1 MSKIDDGT
9 STLLKLDN
17 WHPHGDLSSTYGY
30 ILWFDLELNRMA
42 LISSIT
48 WEGTWR
54 YDLVHSLMLQRL
66 GELFMK
72 FEGRLGLG
80 DLVMW
85 TASDSGEKI
94 VNNLTRVVMITWVFF
109 VLILTQS
116 YTASLSSIL
125 TVKQLQPTIKDVND
139 ITNNGYYVGHQ
150 DDSFVKDFLTDH
162 LNLNESKLKS
172 YGTLE
177 EYHSALSA
185 GTHNGGVAAIFME
198 VPYIK
203 VFLSMYCNK
212 YTTVG
217 LIYSSEGFGVVS
229 LSPSFSLIYFLVKLF
244 LAS

>member
-1 MSKIDDGT
+1 MPYSESRVQMVVAIEDNLDKELWMFVKPLSVGLWLMTIVGFIYIGIVVWILEHPTNTELGVSRGERLQT
-9 STLLKLDN
+9 SLWYSFLTLV
-17 WHPHGDLSSTYGY
+17 
-30 ILWFDLELNRMA
+30 FA
-42 LISSIT
+42 
-48 WEGTWR
+48 
-54 YDLVHSLMLQRL
+54 QR
-66 GELFMK
+66 
-72 FEGRLGLG
+72 
-80 DLVMW
+80 
-85 TASDSGEKI
+85 EKI